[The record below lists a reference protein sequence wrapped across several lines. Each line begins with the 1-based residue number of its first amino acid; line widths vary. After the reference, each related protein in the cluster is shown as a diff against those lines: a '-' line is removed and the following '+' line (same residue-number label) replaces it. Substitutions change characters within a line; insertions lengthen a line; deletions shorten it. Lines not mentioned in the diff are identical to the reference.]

1 MASGVI
7 FIWIV
12 RGFFFT
18 LRLLYNAG
26 KTRAREV
33 MRKIDQYPL
42 QTGSH
47 PDTTM
52 LRNILAHQGLKAPHT
67 GLPLSEAL
75 LLGVG
80 GVLGMGYILWEFK
93 EDGSRVLVLSFRNNW
108 QYPQTFVENLCERLN
123 IAVYIEETGSRQQAG
138 NRLTEVLRQ
147 GQPAMVWL
155 DLQGLPYLVLPE
167 SLSGQIRHVV
177 GVFGMEGEG
186 ECYWLDDRAPVGLP
200 ALEEVAEQYRQLEGQ
215 WQALGG
221 RALPDELPAFARI
234 KALEKQK
241 LSALVEK
248 GAHGLA
254 EYRELKAQISALQQ
268 GYNPQFPLGV
278 RAVDNLLAELRD
290 RLMAIYLAEL
300 SAGQDLRRA
309 VGR

>member
-42 QTGSH
+42 QTGYH
-47 PDTTM
+47 PDTTV
-52 LRNILAHQGLKAPHT
+52 LRNILAHQGLKAPYT

-75 LLGVG
+75 LLGLG

-138 NRLTEVLRQ
+138 NRLTEALRQ
-147 GQPAMVWL
+147 GQLVMVWL
-155 DLQGLPYLVLPE
+155 DLQGLP
-167 SLSGQIRHVV
+167 
-177 GVFGMEGEG
+177 
-186 ECYWLDDRAPVGLP
+186 
-200 ALEEVAEQYRQLEGQ
+200 ALEEVAGST
-215 WQALGG
+215 GSSKDSG
-221 RALPDELPAFARI
+221 RPWASARCRMSCPPLRGS
-234 KALEKQK
+234 KRWKSK
-241 LSALVEK
+241 
-248 GAHGLA
+248 
-254 EYRELKAQISALQQ
+254 
-268 GYNPQFPLGV
+268 NFP
-278 RAVDNLLAELRD
+278 RW
-290 RLMAIYLAEL
+290 
-300 SAGQDLRRA
+300 
-309 VGR
+309 